1 MCMCFCVRICTCI
14 SAPTLPNSLHTPIQK
29 HMHVHSPTTHTCH
42 TRTHLTH
49 LSSFLPSPFHSLTH
63 SLSYTHTYSNGGTSR
78 GLASAGL
85 HNTTADS
92 AAEMDV
98 SLVPG
103 SASNRLPGSSVGKR
117 RRDVDN
123 WEDPPRDLGL
133 DMSISPH

>member
-1 MCMCFCVRICTCI
+1 MKRHVYVHVFVRAHMYVYI
-14 SAPTLPNSLHTPIQK
+14 STDSSQLPTHTHPKAYPRTLTYHTHMPHTHTPHPPFI
-29 HMHVHSPTTHTCH
+29 P
-42 TRTHLTH
+42 
-49 LSSFLPSPFHSLTH
+49 LPLTH
-63 SLSYTHTYSNGGTSR
+63 SLSHTHTYSNGGTSR
-78 GLASAGL
+78 GPASAGL